1 MSKVYMKVTLN
12 LIVDTDIPE
21 TADIMEGLDFEV
33 TPNGEADDDIEVY
46 DVEVEDYEVTD
57 SK

>member
-1 MSKVYMKVTLN
+1 MRVTLN
-12 LIVDTDIPE
+12 VIVDTDIPE

>member
-1 MSKVYMKVTLN
+1 MSKVYMRVTLN
-12 LIVDTDIPE
+12 VIVDTDIPE